1 MFSVEIFDISKGP
14 LHQPKESDR
23 LLRVSLSGGEMIS
36 EDKLEKVHLFRF
48 VVLTPKKTQ
57 IVRLR
62 DAEILG
68 QDLQNFLRQNCK
80 IFIPQGLEI
89 YENFKTECRF

>member
-1 MFSVEIFDISKGP
+1 
-14 LHQPKESDR
+14 

-48 VVLTPKKTQ
+48 AVLTPKKTQ

-68 QDLQNFLRQNCK
+68 QVSQNFLRQIYK
-80 IFIPQGLEI
+80 IFITLVLEI
-89 YENFKTECRF
+89 FGNFKTECRF